1 MSDVQIPEYTKSP
14 NGKVD
19 YQVDWESWLN
29 GDTIS
34 TSTWT
39 VQSGITK
46 VTDTKTDTTATI
58 WLSGGSLGQRY
69 IVTNHIVTAAGREE
83 DQSLVVYI
91 MEK

>member
-1 MSDVQIPEYTKSP
+1 MTIQEFTKSP
-14 NGKVD
+14 DGVLD
-19 YQVDWESWLN
+19 YQIDWEDWLN

-46 VTDTKTDTTATI
+46 VTDTSSTYTATI
-58 WLSGGSLGQRY
+58 WLDGGTIGNRY
-69 IVTNHIVTAAGREE
+69 TVTNHIVSAAGREE

-91 MEK
+91 VEK